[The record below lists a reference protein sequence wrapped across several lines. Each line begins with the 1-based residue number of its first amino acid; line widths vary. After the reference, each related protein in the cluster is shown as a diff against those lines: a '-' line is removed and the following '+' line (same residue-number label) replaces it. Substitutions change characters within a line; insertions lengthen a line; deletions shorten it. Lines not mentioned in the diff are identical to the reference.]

1 MEQRLK
7 ELADTD
13 EKLKAARSLLQ
24 ESETQQSALAGALTI
39 LITRH
44 KSNEDL
50 VEALDKRLLELRQE
64 QTAAENRVADA
75 RKELASMERALEE
88 FTARSAA
95 THKQLE
101 ASKADAESKLATCQ
115 AELATEIQ
123 HLETARTERA
133 ELERQCQALADTDA
147 KLSETKAGLQKA
159 GAQRLELDAW
169 IKDLEAKRFAAQNVV
184 DSLHQDEE
192 VTKGRLEVLRGRE
205 KDLRAQL
212 ESLNERERAERERFE
227 EIRRLGVEAEKEHK
241 GRKEELH
248 RNIELTGRELAEM
261 ELKLA
266 PLREWKEAMDKRY
279 TRLASLPEDSAEA
292 RELFKE
298 IEAEKDALRNLISVP
313 SAGGTHGVS
322 LEESVLRGIG
332 PAEEDAVSAANEWKA
347 LSAKDAGK
355 KGKLHAPEEIFDA
368 ETPQE
373 RAHVGTTGTGAMLS
387 GTGQEMALKA
397 RLTRIRESVQREA
410 ARLEFLRQERAR
422 EETRGKAGTTTGD
435 AMLKEQERQLENKVR
450 REEEK
455 LAAMERKFENV
466 CMEEEKRRERIAEME
481 HKLSELKADIAEHE
495 RNRSDALHAA
505 ELARKELSS
514 LEETAERLRTMG
526 DGEPGISP
534 KTGPVPMGTK
544 SGPVTTVGGSKLKT
558 LVSGR
563 TDA

>member
-1 MEQRLK
+1 
-7 ELADTD
+7 
-13 EKLKAARSLLQ
+13 
-24 ESETQQSALAGALTI
+24 
-39 LITRH
+39 
-44 KSNEDL
+44 
-50 VEALDKRLLELRQE
+50 
-64 QTAAENRVADA
+64 
-75 RKELASMERALEE
+75 
-88 FTARSAA
+88 
-95 THKQLE
+95 
-101 ASKADAESKLATCQ
+101 
-115 AELATEIQ
+115 
-123 HLETARTERA
+123 
-133 ELERQCQALADTDA
+133 
-147 KLSETKAGLQKA
+147 
-159 GAQRLELDAW
+159 
-169 IKDLEAKRFAAQNVV
+169 
-184 DSLHQDEE
+184 
-192 VTKGRLEVLRGRE
+192 
-205 KDLRAQL
+205 
-212 ESLNERERAERERFE
+212 
-227 EIRRLGVEAEKEHK
+227 
-241 GRKEELH
+241 
-248 RNIELTGRELAEM
+248 M

-313 SAGGTHGVS
+313 SSGGTPSVS
-322 LEESVLRGIG
+322 LDESVLRGIG
-332 PAEEDAVSAANEWKA
+332 PAQEDAVNAANEWKA
-347 LSAKDAGK
+347 LSASSGKDAGK

-422 EETRGKAGTTTGD
+422 EETRGKGGTTTGD
-435 AMLKEQERQLENKVR
+435 AMLREQERQLENKVR

-455 LAAMERKFENV
+455 LAAMERKLENV

-526 DGEPGISP
+526 EQGISP
-534 KTGPVPMGTK
+534 KTGPIPMVSSK